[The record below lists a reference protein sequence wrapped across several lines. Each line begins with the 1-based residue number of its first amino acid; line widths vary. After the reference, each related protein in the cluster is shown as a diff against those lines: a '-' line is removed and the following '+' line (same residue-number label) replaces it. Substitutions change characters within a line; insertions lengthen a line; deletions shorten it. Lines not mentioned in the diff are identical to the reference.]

1 MTEKKQKTI
10 HVSGKRKRAIARI
23 TLKPGKGVVK
33 INKLSLDHYKP
44 EVARLRIQEPLFLS
58 GDAAK
63 KVDIHVNV
71 SGGGWSAQ
79 TDATRVGIGK
89 AMVHFQPSL
98 KKTFLDYDRSLIVN
112 DVRRNEPHK
121 PNDSKPRRAR
131 QKSYR

>member
-10 HVSGKRKRAIARI
+10 HVSGKRKRAIARV

-33 INKLSLDHYKP
+33 INKLSLDYYTP
-44 EVARLRIQEPLFLS
+44 EVARLRILEPLFLS

-63 KVDIHVNV
+63 KVNINVNV
-71 SGGGWSAQ
+71 AGGGWSAQ
-79 TDATRVGIGK
+79 TDAARVGIGK

-98 KKTFLDYDRSLIVN
+98 KKTFLEYDRMLLIN